1 MYYRVIAIVTLAL
14 LTGCNVYTPRLTE
27 VVKVREVVAPCRV
40 YTWSDFIGNRYA
52 LVCEGNVFE
61 VDGPQ
66 VFPVY
71 PKEMTVICS
80 VRRQTPLALD
90 CKALEDT

>member
-1 MYYRVIAIVTLAL
+1 MRYCLIAATLAL
-14 LTGCNVYTPRLTE
+14 LTGCDAYTPTLTE

-40 YTWSDFIGNRYA
+40 YTWSDFTGNRYA
-52 LVCEGNVFE
+52 LVCADNVFE

-66 VFPVY
+66 VFQVY

-80 VRRQTPLALD
+80 VRHQTPLKLD
-90 CKALEDT
+90 CKLLEEM